1 MPKPD
6 QGKLHE
12 QGFNYAL
19 AAALRKRF
27 PGWDAPGCIVAER
40 AGGAAGK
47 RIDISVD
54 IPDMP
59 AVAIEC
65 AFGGDGG
72 KDATARLV
80 DKDLHFDTAIAV
92 SIPERFR
99 AMSEDG
105 ARAALEAG
113 ADIGYAVFQRG
124 YRFPQ
129 SGYLTGGARDL
140 AAFVQVAAVA
150 KDRVEQVAD
159 EVVGRIN
166 RAAAA
171 LTDGLPPRAI
181 DDISDRMSQ
190 RAHLPGMRVVAVLW
204 LDALL
209 VQNIICRV
217 NPEVAELPSA
227 DGLLRPRS
235 VAQEWRKI
243 LDTNWFSI
251 FEPAVVAL
259 ERAAN
264 TYSGCVID
272 ALRALLEGVE
282 FLGNARL
289 GAHLNVGAELFPKIS
304 EDRKQAAAFYTM
316 PATAELLAALTIR
329 AQDRSD
335 WGDADLFERLKIAD
349 LACGTGTL
357 LRAGLRRVAMLHAAH
372 GGDADSLD
380 ALYRGGMEG
389 GLTGA
394 DVSPIAAHLSV
405 SSLVLEGNGKPYAKP
420 NIGWV
425 GVGHAPADDLGGLTT
440 GSLEF
445 FAQGRTVDFFS
456 AHEARLSGGDA
467 QDQTTLTWLKAE
479 ADSLDYVLM
488 NPPYSRTRG
497 GQSAFDIAGLSED
510 ERKGCQKRWGI
521 LTKDQPA
528 DKRAGMAASF
538 LCLARDKI
546 KPGGTIGFVL
556 PLTAAFNQTWKKTRA
571 MLVTEFEDICAVAV
585 PGGGDAD
592 KAMSADT
599 HMNEMLLVAT
609 KRKIAGKKATGKKR
623 AKKAGG
629 KKAHIA
635 PILCIALDEMT
646 GRPGEAGEV
655 GRAIERALEAFAHSH
670 YPIIAG
676 NSEIG
681 RITKFEPPVA
691 SAPWSHLSAHSA
703 GLSVVA
709 SKLASGVFE
718 GIATQERTQL
728 NCPFT
733 TIGKL
738 FTVGPTH
745 DRIGHPRDGDGRG
758 AFVFH
763 EVQNEN
769 DTLGENRAL
778 WAANAK
784 TQTAL
789 RVLPTH
795 KGDPVDQKA
804 AAAIADKRGTLH
816 YARNLRWTSQKL
828 IAATTQYPVYGGNA
842 WTTLQADDENL
853 LRAFALWANST
864 LGAVVHW
871 TRGSRTQQGRALVR
885 INDIKQIPCPDL
897 RQLPAGKL
905 SAAAEAFDELA
916 DKELL
921 PVCQL
926 HADPA
931 RHAIDTAVI
940 AMFDLPQAAA
950 ALPALRRLWCAE
962 PSVHGGNSQALAMLR
977 ARKP

>member
-1 MPKPD
+1 MSDK
-6 QGKLHE
+6 GKLHE

-19 AAALRKRF
+19 AAALRGRF

-40 AGGAAGK
+40 AGAGK

-65 AFGGDGG
+65 AFGGDDG
-72 KDATARLV
+72 KDASARLV

-99 AMSEDG
+99 AMDEDG

-129 SGYLTGGARDL
+129 SGYLTGSARDL

-227 DGLLRPRS
+227 DGLLRPHS

-282 FLGNARL
+282 FLANARL

-316 PATAELLAALTIR
+316 PATAELLAALTIKPK
-329 AQDRSD
+329 DRGD

-357 LRAGLRRVAMLHAAH
+357 LRAGLRRVAMLHAAA
-372 GGDADSLD
+372 GGDAESLD
-380 ALYRGGMEG
+380 AIYRGGMEG

-456 AHEARLSGGDA
+456 AHETRLSGADA
-467 QDQTTLTWLKAE
+467 QDQTRLTWLKAE

-497 GQSAFDIAGLSED
+497 GQSAFDIAGLSD
-510 ERKGCQKRWGI
+510 AERKGCQKRWGV

-538 LCLARDKI
+538 LCLARDKT

-556 PLTAAFNQTWKKTRA
+556 PLTAAFAQSWDKTRA

-585 PGGGDAD
+585 PGGGSAD
-592 KAMSADT
+592 DAMSADT

-609 KRKIAGKKATGKKR
+609 KRKKVGNKKAGKKRTR
-623 AKKAGG
+623 
-629 KKAHIA
+629 IA
-635 PILCIALDEMT
+635 PVLCIALDEMT

-655 GRAIERALEAFAHSH
+655 GRAIERALESFAHSH

-703 GLSVVA
+703 GLSMVA
-709 SKLASGVFE
+709 SKLASGVLE
-718 GIATQERTQL
+718 DLGTQQQTKL
-728 NCPFT
+728 SCPFT
-733 TIGKL
+733 TLDEL

-745 DRIGHPRDGDGRG
+745 HLIGHMRGGDPIG

-804 AAAIADKRGTLH
+804 ARAIADMRGTLH
-816 YARNLRWTSQKL
+816 YARGLQWTSQKL
-828 IAATTQYPVYGGNA
+828 VAATTQYPVYGGSA
-842 WTTLQADDENL
+842 WTTLLSDDDDL

-864 LGAVVHW
+864 FGAIVYW
-871 TRGSRTQQGRALVR
+871 TRGSRTQQGRARVQV
-885 INDIKQIPCPDL
+885 NAIKQIPCPDL
-897 RQLPAGKL
+897 RRLPAGKL
-905 SAAAEAFDELA
+905 SAAAEAFEQLA
-916 DKELL
+916 DRELL

-931 RHAIDTAVI
+931 RHAIDQAVM
-940 AMFDLPQAAA
+940 AMFDLSGGAG
-950 ALPALRRLWCAE
+950 ALAPLRRLWCAE
-962 PSVHGGNSQALAMLR
+962 PSVHGNNSQALAMLSAQER
-977 ARKP
+977 

>member
-40 AGGAAGK
+40 AGAAAGK

-59 AVAIEC
+59 PVAIEC

-129 SGYLTGGARDL
+129 SGYLTGGVRDL

-227 DGLLRPRS
+227 DGLLLPRS

-316 PATAELLAALTIR
+316 PATAELLASLTIR

-357 LRAGLRRVAMLHAAH
+357 LRAGLRRVAMLHAAN
-372 GGDADSLD
+372 GGDAESLD
-380 ALYRGGMEG
+380 AIYRGGMEG

-456 AHEARLSGGDA
+456 AHEARLSGADA

-479 ADSLDYVLM
+479 AESLDYVLM

-528 DKRAGMAASF
+528 IKFAGMAASF
-538 LCLARDKI
+538 LCLARDKA

-556 PLTAAFNQTWKKTRA
+556 PLTAAFGQSWDKTRA

-585 PGGGDAD
+585 PGGSGGDSD
-592 KAMSADT
+592 RTMSADT
-599 HMNEMLLVAT
+599 NMNEMLLVAT
-609 KRKIAGKKATGKKR
+609 KRKAAGKKR
-623 AKKAGG
+623 G
-629 KKAHIA
+629 KKARIA
-635 PILCIALDEMT
+635 PILCIALDEMP
-646 GRPGEAGEV
+646 GRSGEAGEV
-655 GRAIERALEAFAHSH
+655 GRAIERALETMTNSH
-670 YPIIAG
+670 CPVLAG
-676 NSEIG
+676 ESEIG
-681 RITKFEPPVA
+681 SIARFEPAKA
-691 SAPWSHLSAHSA
+691 SAPWSHLSARNA
-703 GLSVVA
+703 ELSVVA
-709 SKLASGVFE
+709 SQLASGLLE
-718 GIATQERTQL
+718 DLKTQRVTKF

-733 TIGKL
+733 TLGEQ
-738 FTVGPTH
+738 FTVGLSHTS
-745 DRIGHPRDGDGRG
+745 IGHPRGGVPFG
-758 AFVFH
+758 AFVFDK
-763 EVQNEN
+763 VRDEN
-769 DTLGENRAL
+769 DTLGRNRAL
-778 WAANAK
+778 WEANAK

-795 KGDPVDQKA
+795 KGARVDHKA
-804 AAAIADKRGTLH
+804 AAALADKRGTLH
-816 YARNLRWTSQKL
+816 YARGLRWTSQKL
-828 IAATTQYPVYGGNA
+828 IAATTPHPVYGGRA
-842 WTTLQADDENL
+842 WTTLQADDDNL
-853 LRAFALWANST
+853 LRAFALWVNST
-864 LGAVVHW
+864 FGAVVHW
-871 TRGSRTQQGRALVR
+871 TRGSRTQQGRATLQV
-885 INDIKQIPCPDL
+885 NAVKQIPCPDL

-905 SAAAEAFDELA
+905 SAAAAAFEELA
-916 DKELL
+916 GRELL

-926 HADPA
+926 HADDA
-931 RHAIDTAVI
+931 RHAIDAAVI
-940 AMFDLPQAAA
+940 AMLDLPQAAA